1 MTIGLPDYDAL
12 YSISDLHLGGLPGGQ
27 IFAKGHRLQQFLRW
41 LAGPG
46 PNATR
51 CALVLAGDVIDS
63 LPTLSGATGY
73 IMVDNADA
81 LVATTLTDFPE
92 VLTGLREFVS
102 VAGRELIVMTGNHDI
117 ELALPEAREAFC
129 RLVAKSSWER
139 RGRIRFVTD
148 GTGFRCRVGDKIVY
162 VTHGNEADRWNQV
175 DHEALRQAAHRRA
188 LGHAFDRAAWAPNA
202 GTMLVVD
209 AMNTIKLDHP
219 FVDLLKPET
228 DAALKILAVL
238 DEKRVRD
245 FFAALPAFRRR
256 VWAQTGPKAVLGGG
270 DRAPASGSIEALE
283 LLDESIAV
291 LADPGGSPDSSAL
304 LRAVR
309 ELHRGGTR
317 PEDLVDDGIETLNVF
332 QRAVDLVRG
341 GPTPENMRRALL
353 DWTKD
358 DRSFVLSDVDSV
370 CRGVLSQV
378 GAGIDVVITGHTHLP
393 RWIEPYGKAGLV
405 YLNAG
410 TWARSIGIDR
420 DLLDNP
426 VEFDLAY
433 QALKAKNLAVID
445 AHRIQRGT
453 EKERGLVLDAT
464 LAAFVT
470 TAGAKRVGLARVLD
484 DGEGVT
490 VTPLEPDA
498 KPLEWRP

>member
-1 MTIGLPDYDAL
+1 MTISIPEYDAL
-12 YSISDLHLGGLPGGQ
+12 YSISDLHLGGPPGGR
-27 IFAKGHRLQQFLRW
+27 IFAKGQRLERFLRW

-46 PNATR
+46 PNVKR

-63 LPTLSGATGY
+63 LPSLSGATGY

-81 LVATTLTDFPE
+81 LVTTTLAAFPD
-92 VLTGLREFVS
+92 VLAGLRQFVS
-102 VAGRELIVMTGNHDI
+102 VADRELIVMTGNHDL
-117 ELALPEAREAFC
+117 ELALPEAQEAFSS
-129 RLVAKSSWER
+129 LVGENSLER

-148 GTGFRCRVGDKIVY
+148 GTGFRCRVGEKVVY

-175 DHEALRQAAHRRA
+175 DHEALRKAAHRRA

-209 AMNTIKLDHP
+209 AMNRIKLDYP

-228 DAALKILAVL
+228 DAALRILAVL

-245 FFAALPAFRRR
+245 FYAALPAFARR

-270 DRAPASGSIEALE
+270 DRAAASGSNEALV

-291 LADPGGSPDSSAL
+291 LADTGGTCDSSAL
-304 LRAVR
+304 LGAVR
-309 ELHRGGTR
+309 ELHRDGTR
-317 PEDLVDDGIETLNVF
+317 PEDLVDDGIETLNIL
-332 QRAVDLVRG
+332 QRAIDLVRG

-370 CRGVLSQV
+370 ARGVLSQV

-410 TWARSIGIDR
+410 TWARTIGMDR
-420 DLLDNP
+420 DLLDNQ

-433 QALKAKNLAVID
+433 QALKAKNLAAID
-445 AHRIQRGT
+445 AHRIHRGT
-453 EKERGLVLDAT
+453 DKERGLVLDAT

-470 TAGAKRVGLARVLD
+470 TAGEPRVGLARVLD
-484 DGEGVT
+484 GGKSVT
-490 VTPLEPDA
+490 VTPLAPDA
-498 KPLEWRP
+498 NPLEW